1 MIVAHF
7 DYVISPGSV
16 LILILHHLYS
26 ESEDRKLFADKIA
39 QIGEKVAMFVLSLCI
54 NIDPLIHSS

>member
-1 MIVAHF
+1 MIVTHF

-39 QIGEKVAMFVLSLCI
+39 QIGEKVAKLVLLKI
-54 NIDPLIHSS
+54 IHEA

>member
-39 QIGEKVAMFVLSLCI
+39 QIGEKVAKLVFLKI
-54 NIDPLIHSS
+54 IHQA